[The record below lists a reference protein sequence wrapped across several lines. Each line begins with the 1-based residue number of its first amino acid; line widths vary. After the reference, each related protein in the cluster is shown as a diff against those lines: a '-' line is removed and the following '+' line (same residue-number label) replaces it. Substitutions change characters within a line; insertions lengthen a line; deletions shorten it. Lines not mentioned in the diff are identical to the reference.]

1 MGTGPL
7 KHSVTDV
14 QRGLICICMYRVI
27 VCMCLLCRI
36 LICSLILIPA
46 ARLEFNIHLSVSEVT
61 QFKQS
66 QKERTWYLTL
76 VETESFVLE

>member
-1 MGTGPL
+1 
-7 KHSVTDV
+7 
-14 QRGLICICMYRVI
+14 
-27 VCMCLLCRI
+27 MCLLCRI